1 MSFALGGHGAF
12 VSRLRVRGRV
22 ADPLL
27 TRLRASVA
35 LSSAALAPPGLSPA
49 AILVVRR
56 LEDPLPG
63 RFAVS
68 RPGAVVGAEWES
80 AVRTRMATIARRAL
94 RPARGPISDSADAVV
109 FSDES
114 EMLACL
120 AQDWVRGGAV
130 RWWWRALFPNPDLA
144 SALVKAWSERP
155 ACMPA
160 ALAGLSGV
168 EQAAFASRIHDQVI
182 RDWLHS
188 ILEVRGL
195 GRVRA
200 ALAPLFALP
209 GASGSWHS
217 TERNGSASRAR
228 DGGSAVATDPPW
240 RAYLSAADASILGPL
255 REAFL
260 GVSLELARTSRALYT
275 EDSVERVQRWIA
287 SVSAP
292 RSTDVKPRSG
302 EEAKRHLGG
311 ALRPQAATDVS
322 PDASPRAPRSHAS
335 EPPSLLADGNRPAM
349 EGAARIEVQKE
360 PREGNAFDR
369 KYAARIEDAG
379 VAAVPAGVMERETPA
394 CIETRFGGLFFLI
407 NLGLF
412 LELYADF
419 SRPARPGIEL
429 PIWDFVAL
437 VGQELLGRQVRDD
450 PIWSLLSQLAGRA
463 ADEDPGAG
471 VKLDAR
477 WCMPPEWVR
486 SLPSRRKSVRA
497 ARRRVS
503 AKRWL
508 ARMLPYL
515 RHRLEQ
521 ALDLADSAD
530 VAKALLHRPAQV
542 YPTPT
547 RLDVQFALA
556 DLPVEVRFSGLDR
569 DPGWVPAAGRDIR
582 FHFD

>member
-1 MSFALGGHGAF
+1 MSFALDSHGAF

-56 LEDPLPG
+56 LDDPLPG
-63 RFAVS
+63 RLPVS
-68 RPGAVVGAEWES
+68 RPGAVVSAEWEN

-114 EMLACL
+114 EMLTCL
-120 AQDWVRGGAV
+120 ARDWVRGGAI
-130 RWWWRALFPNPDLA
+130 RWWWRTLFPNQDLA

-168 EQAAFASRIHDQVI
+168 EQAAFASRVPDQVI

-217 TERNGSASRAR
+217 TERNGSAPRAR

-240 RAYLSAADASILGPL
+240 RAYLSAADASILSPL

-260 GVSLELARTSRALYT
+260 GVSLLLAHTSRAFDT
-275 EDSVERVQRWIA
+275 ERSIKRAKRWVA
-287 SVSAP
+287 SLSA
-292 RSTDVKPRSG
+292 STLTGRKQRSG
-302 EEAKRHLGG
+302 EGAKRGMGG
-311 ALRPQAATDVS
+311 GTHSQGASDVLS
-322 PDASPRAPRSHAS
+322 VASSKAPGPHAS
-335 EPPSLLADGNRPAM
+335 EAPRPLANGTWPSM
-349 EGAARIEVQKE
+349 EGAARVEVQKE
-360 PREGNAFDR
+360 PREGNASDR
-369 KYAARIEDAG
+369 KYAARIEDA
-379 VAAVPAGVMERETPA
+379 AAVPAEVVERETPA

-419 SRPARPGIEL
+419 SSPARPGIEL

-437 VGQELLGRQVRDD
+437 VGQDLVGRQVRDD
-450 PIWSLLSQLAGRA
+450 PVWGLLAQLAGRA
-463 ADEDPGAG
+463 DDEEPGAG
-471 VKLDAR
+471 LTFCTRWRVPPALSLTSGVKRA
-477 WCMPPEWVR
+477 
-486 SLPSRRKSVRA
+486 RA

-521 ALDLADSAD
+521 ALDLVDSVD
-530 VAKALLHRPAQV
+530 VANVLLRLPARV
-542 YPTPT
+542 HPTPT

-556 DLPVEVRFSGLDR
+556 DLPIEVRLSGLDR